1 MGGGCYSY
9 YSASTRSADYR
20 TRNVSREEI
29 FKSRSLDPEM
39 NIKGKVREARDSE
52 EHPESFPIIIS
63 MDVTGSMGLVPEW
76 LVKHGFPEIMK
87 KIMDEGIEH
96 PQVCFVGFGDDAGD
110 EAPIQVGQF
119 ESSDE
124 LTEKWLTKI
133 WLEGGGLGN
142 GKEDAALTYYFAANH
157 TAIDSFEKRGKKGV
171 IVTISDDATCMTLSK
186 HSIDKLFGNG
196 EGDVT
201 TSKLITDASEKW
213 DIYHINL
220 NDYLGSSNRVQNSWR
235 ELLGSERVF
244 NTENGEG
251 KDIPDIIAG
260 IILRSFNRSGDD
272 EVRLT
277 TNKL

>member
-1 MGGGCYSY
+1 MGGGVYSY
-9 YSASTRSADYR
+9 CSASTRSSNYLNN
-20 TRNVSREEI
+20 NVSIEEI
-29 FKSRSLDPEM
+29 FKSRRLDPEM
-39 NIKGKVREARDSE
+39 DINGKVREARDSE

-63 MDVTGSMGLVPEW
+63 MDVTGSMGVVPEW

-96 PQVCFVGFGDDAGD
+96 PQVCFVGFGDDYCD

-133 WLEGGGLGN
+133 WLEGGGGGN
-142 GKEDAALTYYFAANH
+142 GAESANLTYYFAANH
-157 TAIDSFEKRGKKGV
+157 TAIDSYDKRGKKGV
-171 IVTISDDATCMTLSK
+171 IVTISDDATFSMLSRHTIK
-186 HSIDKLFGNG
+186 RLFGNG
-196 EGDVT
+196 ENDIETKQLVA
-201 TSKLITDASEKW
+201 SASEKW

-220 NDYLGSSNRVQNSWR
+220 NDFLGSSNRVQNSWR

-244 NTENGEG
+244 NTEDGYG

-260 IILRSFNRSGDD
+260 IIIRSFNHSDDD
-272 EVRLT
+272 EIRLT
-277 TNKL
+277 SNKL